1 MPLTPLPLSSAPPAP
16 VSKRIAALGLD
27 QLAPGESAVV
37 VDVLG
42 DGPIERRLL
51 DLGLLPGTKVLAL
64 RRAPLGDPI
73 EYELRGYRLCL
84 RRSEARRV
92 RVARTEEGPTATTP
106 DATLR

>member
-1 MPLTPLPLSSAPPAP
+1 MAATPLSSCSELTPRADLKPDR
-16 VSKRIAALGLD
+16 VGLD
-27 QLAPGESAVV
+27 TLAPGESALVCG
-37 VDVLG
+37 LTG

-51 DLGLLPGTKVLAL
+51 DLGLLPGTRVLAL

-92 RVARTEEGPTATTP
+92 CVEREAAGACA
-106 DATLR
+106 DAPR

>member
-1 MPLTPLPLSSAPPAP
+1 MAAIPLSSCSEPIRPAAREP
-16 VSKRIAALGLD
+16 LRIGLD
-27 QLAPGESAVV
+27 ALAPGEIARVCG
-37 VDVLG
+37 LAA

-51 DLGLLPGTKVLAL
+51 DLGLLPGTRVIAL

-92 RVARTEEGPTATTP
+92 RVEREAADTCADSQR
-106 DATLR
+106 